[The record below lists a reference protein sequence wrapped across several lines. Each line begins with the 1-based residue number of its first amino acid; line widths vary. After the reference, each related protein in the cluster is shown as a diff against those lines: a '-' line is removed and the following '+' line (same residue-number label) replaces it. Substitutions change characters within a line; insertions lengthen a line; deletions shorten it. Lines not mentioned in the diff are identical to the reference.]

1 MAINTKTSII
11 PVGISGAFNFKP
23 KNRWWFKPGP
33 ITINIGDPIHHD
45 EYMRLGINGL
55 SGRVKEKLKYLSGEH
70 HEDR

>member
-1 MAINTKTSII
+1 MAINTRTSII
-11 PVGISGAFNFKP
+11 PVGISGAFKCKP
-23 KNRWWFKPGP
+23 KNRWWFKHGP
-33 ITINIGDPIHHD
+33 VTINIGDPIHHD